1 MNFGFF
7 FFLDSLSHPLDLPFP
22 SAISAATC
30 CKQSYPDNTLI
41 FIIPHTTP
49 FTSVSLAF
57 LTLAA

>member
-22 SAISAATC
+22 SAISTATSY
-30 CKQSYPDNTLI
+30 KQLDPDNTLI
-41 FIIPHTTP
+41 LVIPCITP
-49 FTSVSLAF
+49 LTSVSLAF